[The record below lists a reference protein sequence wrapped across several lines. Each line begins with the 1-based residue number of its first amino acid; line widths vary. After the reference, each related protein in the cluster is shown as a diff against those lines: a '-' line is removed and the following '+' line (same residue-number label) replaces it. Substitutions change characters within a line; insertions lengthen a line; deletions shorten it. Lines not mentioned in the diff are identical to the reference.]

1 MRELSLHILDALRN
15 SIEAGATEV
24 ELTVCED
31 RGRDLLEVV
40 VRDNGRGMD
49 AKAAAR
55 AADAFYSTRTTRRF
69 GLGLAL
75 FKATC
80 ERCEGGLSIEA
91 RPGGGTLV
99 TARMRLRHLDRPPL
113 GDMGAVIQA
122 FACEAER
129 VALRYTHAVDGACF
143 EVSTAQLQEELG
155 EVPLCEPGVLRWLA
169 EHVKEGLKEL
179 GSEA

>member
-24 ELTVCED
+24 ELTIRED
-31 RGRDLLEVV
+31 RKPDRLEIV

-49 AKAAAR
+49 AQAAAR

-80 ERCEGGLSIEA
+80 ERCEGDLDIEA
-91 RPGGGTLV
+91 RPGGGTIV

-113 GDMGAVIQA
+113 GDMGAVVQA
-122 FACEAER
+122 LACEAER
-129 VALRYTHAVDGACF
+129 VALHYTHTVDGASF
-143 EVSTAQLQEELG
+143 EVSTTQLQEELG
-155 EVPLCEPGVLRWLA
+155 EVPLSEPSILRWLA
-169 EHVKEGLKEL
+169 EHVHEGLREV

>member
-24 ELTVCED
+24 ELTIRED
-31 RGRDLLEVV
+31 RKRDRLEIA

-49 AKAAAR
+49 PAEAAR

-80 ERCEGGLSIEA
+80 ERCEGELDIDT
-91 RPGGGTLV
+91 RPAGGAV
-99 TARMRLRHLDRPPL
+99 ITARMRLGHLDRPPL
-113 GDMGAVIQA
+113 GDMGAVVQA
-122 FACEAER
+122 LACETER
-129 VALRYTHAVDGACF
+129 VALRYTHSVDGASF

-169 EHVKEGLKEL
+169 QHVKEGLREV